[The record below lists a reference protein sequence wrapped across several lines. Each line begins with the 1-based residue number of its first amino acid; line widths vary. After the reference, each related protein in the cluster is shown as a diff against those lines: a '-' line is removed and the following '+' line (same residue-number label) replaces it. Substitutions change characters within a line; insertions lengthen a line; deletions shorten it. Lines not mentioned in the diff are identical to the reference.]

1 MKKVL
6 VTGATGFVGNKLIN
20 LLLSQDIYVIATSSD
35 ISKAKSF
42 NWFNQVEYH
51 DLDFKNLNS
60 KTNYY
65 SFFNQ
70 PDLLIHLAW
79 EGLPNYKQS
88 FHVEENLPRHIH
100 FLKNMIENGLKDL
113 AVTGT
118 CLEYGMQ
125 EGCLTESMDA
135 VPIVAYAIA
144 KNKLRI
150 ELTELCDKFNVVFKW
165 VRLFYMFGKGQGSNS
180 LFTQL
185 DNAIDQNLDGFNMSG
200 GEQERDFLPVEKM
213 VSLISDI
220 SFQEKVTGVINC
232 SSGNPIKVKQ
242 LVEKLITLKS
252 SKIKLNLGFYPY
264 TDYEPMRFWG
274 DNSKLKKII
283 NMTNPILAF
292 IEEKNERIR
301 DNGKNQILTN
311 AAKAFNDASNSA
323 QYSYNFSWMGRPIIQ
338 YPQDMVA
345 MQEIIWYLKP
355 DLIIETGIAH
365 GGSLIYYASILELI
379 GNGEVL
385 GIDIDIREHNK
396 NEIEAHPMFKR
407 IQMIQGSSI
416 DNTIV
421 EQVSKIAQGKKK
433 ILVCLDSNHTHEH
446 VLAEIEFYAPFVTK
460 DSYLVVFDTIV
471 EDLPDNYFKH
481 ERPWGIGNNPKTAVY
496 EFLEKNKDF
505 SIDHSIDN
513 KLLISVA
520 PSGYLKR
527 IN

>member
-1 MKKVL
+1 MKRVL

-20 LLLSQDIYVIATSSD
+20 LLLSQDINVIATSSD

-51 DLDFKNLNS
+51 ELDFKNLNG

-79 EGLPNYKQS
+79 EGLPNYKQP

-113 AVTGT
+113 TVTGT

-135 VPIVAYAIA
+135 LPIVAYAIA

-185 DNAIDQNLDGFNMSG
+185 DNAIDQNLDVFNMSG
-200 GEQERDFLPVEKM
+200 GEQERDFLPVEEM

-252 SKIKLNLGFYPY
+252 SKIKLNLPCKK
-264 TDYEPMRFWG
+264 WLK
-274 DNSKLKKII
+274 DNFFLFSAI
-283 NMTNPILAF
+283 NF
-292 IEEKNERIR
+292 
-301 DNGKNQILTN
+301 
-311 AAKAFNDASNSA
+311 
-323 QYSYNFSWMGRPIIQ
+323 FSPH
-338 YPQDMVA
+338 
-345 MQEIIWYLKP
+345 IWNL
-355 DLIIETGIAH
+355 
-365 GGSLIYYASILELI
+365 
-379 GNGEVL
+379 
-385 GIDIDIREHNK
+385 
-396 NEIEAHPMFKR
+396 
-407 IQMIQGSSI
+407 
-416 DNTIV
+416 
-421 EQVSKIAQGKKK
+421 
-433 ILVCLDSNHTHEH
+433 
-446 VLAEIEFYAPFVTK
+446 
-460 DSYLVVFDTIV
+460 
-471 EDLPDNYFKH
+471 
-481 ERPWGIGNNPKTAVY
+481 
-496 EFLEKNKDF
+496 
-505 SIDHSIDN
+505 
-513 KLLISVA
+513 
-520 PSGYLKR
+520 
-527 IN
+527 